1 MVENGVMEEYLVIS
15 DNGEHPPSERE
26 TMGFKR
32 RLKMAPITSNK
43 LYKNDHGI
51 ASHTHTQIHGDIQ
64 CAYMHIYIYRNKL
77 ICTYR
82 NA

>member
-51 ASHTHTQIHGDIQ
+51 ASHTHTHK
-64 CAYMHIYIYRNKL
+64 YMEIYNVHTCTYIYIETN
-77 ICTYR
+77 
-82 NA
+82 

>member
-51 ASHTHTQIHGDIQ
+51 ASHTHTHTNTWRYTMCIH
-64 CAYMHIYIYRNKL
+64 AHIYIETN
-77 ICTYR
+77 
-82 NA
+82 